1 MIPSLLALLAA
12 AQKTRQIRCKQ
23 VSKFPKMHVLNLSA
37 WQVPAPQRTTPA
49 VPRSHKSFRRRPCCF
64 CPGGAPIGVQT
75 YSMQLPAKNDV
86 PPEVWFAAAIFESVV
101 YPYHARGDGG
111 GGDGGGGGGGG
122 SVRVEE
128 MER

>member
-1 MIPSLLALLAA
+1 MD
-12 AQKTRQIRCKQ
+12 
-23 VSKFPKMHVLNLSA
+23 
-37 WQVPAPQRTTPA
+37 TPA
-49 VPRSHKSFRRRPCCF
+49 VRERARARPSPALPANAVLLLPRVK
-64 CPGGAPIGVQT
+64 PIGLQT

-111 GGDGGGGGGGG
+111 GGDGGGGGGG

>member
-1 MIPSLLALLAA
+1 M
-12 AQKTRQIRCKQ
+12 
-23 VSKFPKMHVLNLSA
+23 
-37 WQVPAPQRTTPA
+37 
-49 VPRSHKSFRRRPCCF
+49 PCCF
-64 CPGGAPIGVQT
+64 CPGGKPIGLQT

-101 YPYHARGDGG
+101 YPYHQQGDGG
-111 GGDGGGGGGGG
+111 GGDGGGGGGGGG